1 MRPQNSWVEQILLII
16 PHRGKD
22 LESFALSFSTIQM
35 KNTFIEELK
44 KYERKSL
51 DTWVTKNHVGAT
63 QGSANLRKM
72 IQ

>member
-1 MRPQNSWVEQILLII
+1 MWLKDSRVEQILLVILD
-16 PHRGKD
+16 RGEYWKF
-22 LESFALSFSTIQM
+22 LTSLHLQM

-51 DTWVTKNHVGAT
+51 DTWVTKNHVGTT

>member
-1 MRPQNSWVEQILLII
+1 MWPQNSWVEQILLII

-22 LESFALSFSTIQM
+22 PESFALFFSMIQM

-63 QGSANLRKM
+63 
-72 IQ
+72 